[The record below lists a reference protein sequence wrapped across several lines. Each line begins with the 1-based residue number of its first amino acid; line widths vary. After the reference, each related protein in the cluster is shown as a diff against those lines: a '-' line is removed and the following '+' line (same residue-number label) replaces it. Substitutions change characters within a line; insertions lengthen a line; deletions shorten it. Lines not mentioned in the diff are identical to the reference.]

1 MSLSQRQRDIRV
13 LIQSGHLDPKELKK
27 ERNKIMH
34 SIRTIQKEVAMVR
47 LDKAAVIVESAPT
60 SAQMFLA
67 AAQLR
72 SGVTSRKRQPLM
84 VEAADGHLLS
94 QDVHKASR
102 IRDRFITQFNH
113 KTTPVISKPCP
124 HTFLN
129 PITDLEVSTAFH
141 RMSNGKAC
149 GPDSISSELLK

>member
-1 MSLSQRQRDIRV
+1 
-13 LIQSGHLDPKELKK
+13 
-27 ERNKIMH
+27 
-34 SIRTIQKEVAMVR
+34 MVR
-47 LDKAAVIVESAPT
+47 LDKAAESVESAPT

-72 SGVTSRKRQPLM
+72 SGRAIRKRQPLM

-102 IRDRFITQFNH
+102 IHDHFITQFNH
-113 KTTPVISKPCP
+113 KTTAVISKPCP
-124 HTFLN
+124 HTFIN

-149 GPDSISSELLK
+149 GPDSVPSELLKYSPDELASAVASVINSAVARGDNLYQQSSMLVF